1 MQQPRIATAQQIL
14 WTYHSHRAC
23 ASTCACT
30 RTCKPLRPLSAC
42 MPALRQTRPRVHW
55 QLEQW
60 RRRLQWKPSVSRTP
74 VQPLLVYDWRTC
86 IKGCVLWGG
95 DEGHVLTEHA
105 AQRLCW
111 RTLEGSESRGAG
123 KSARANV
130 DGSELRAADERGA
143 CPVSGSTKANG
154 PRLSASSHL
163 VHVQQLTAHPN
174 LLMPN
179 RPEAATA

>member
-1 MQQPRIATAQQIL
+1 MQQPRIATAQQIV

-111 RTLEGSESRGAG
+111 RTLKARRAVAQANPPEQTSMAPSSEPQTKG
-123 KSARANV
+123 ARAQC
-130 DGSELRAADERGA
+130 RAQ
-143 CPVSGSTKANG
+143 PKQTG
-154 PRLSASSHL
+154 PGL
-163 VHVQQLTAHPN
+163 VHPRT
-174 LLMPN
+174 
-179 RPEAATA
+179 